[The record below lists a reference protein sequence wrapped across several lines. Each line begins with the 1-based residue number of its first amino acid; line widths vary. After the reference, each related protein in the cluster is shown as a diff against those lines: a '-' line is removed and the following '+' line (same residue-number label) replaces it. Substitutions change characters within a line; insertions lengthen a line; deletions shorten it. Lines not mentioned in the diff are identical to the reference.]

1 LNLIDFWCKNPNCDN
16 FVLWKVK
23 KMRILRIA
31 SRGSKLALV
40 QSNYIRDLLENLS
53 DVLQISIVKI
63 STKGDRDKSDFLYKT
78 DSMGFF
84 TSEVENALLDGKADI
99 AVHSLKDLPT
109 ASTKGLIVAAIP
121 QRESVADALIASSE
135 VSSIA
140 ALPTGATV
148 GTSSLRR
155 IAQLRRLR
163 SDIKC
168 VPLRG
173 NVETRISKVST
184 GQVDAAIIA
193 CAGLNRL
200 GLSDK
205 ISAVLS
211 PKEFLPA
218 PAQGALAVQIRDDDN
233 ELSELVSKLDD
244 KNTRIAVEAER
255 CVLSSMHGGC
265 SIPLGVYSQIS
276 NDSLTINAVIS
287 ELDGGKYIERSA
299 RSQIDKANK
308 CAKELA
314 QELLNSGGRGILEQ
328 IRNDRKI

>member
-1 LNLIDFWCKNPNCDN
+1 
-16 FVLWKVK
+16 
-23 KMRILRIA
+23 MRNLRIA

-53 DVLQISIVKI
+53 DGLEISIVKI

-99 AVHSLKDLPT
+99 AVHSHKDLPT
-109 ASTKGLIVAAIP
+109 AITKGLIVAAIP

-173 NVETRISKVST
+173 NVETRISKVAT

-233 ELSELVSKLDD
+233 ELLALVSKLDD

-314 QELLNSGGRGILEQ
+314 QELLNSGGREILEQ
-328 IRNDRKI
+328 IRKSKNI